1 MSLYFAS
8 VGANAMLWP
17 VLATIIRVAVTDF
30 VSLSLE
36 FIFDVGQVGNHYGS
50 ALGMISYA
58 IIIAGALKF
67 GAWLLLAK

>member
-36 FIFDVGQVGNHYGS
+36 FIFDVGLV
-50 ALGMISYA
+50 
-58 IIIAGALKF
+58 
-67 GAWLLLAK
+67 LLILPFPKTKHQKNEYHKKIKLLIKR